1 MEKGVKSAVEAST
14 CRYARGAIA
23 VHASLIAQHSA
34 RRHSLRPSTL
44 LPWLLLALCGSSFAL
59 GDAQTPSSGAW
70 EYLQKQ
76 FYPDRD
82 IGLLDESYMSL
93 EAPSTTPDPAAT
105 PLTLRFGDAAVGH
118 IKQIRVIID
127 NNPSPV
133 AATFDVAAGARVAEI
148 GLRVRVDRFTSVR
161 AIAESSDGK
170 LEMRSA
176 WVNASGGCSAPPSPA
191 TPGTLGDI
199 RFRPSPD
206 TRSMLVSIR
215 HPNNSGFQIDP
226 RSGEPIPS
234 HYVSHIRF
242 STEGRTL
249 LEADTGISLSE
260 NPTLRIASDQPLPA
274 PIMIDIVDS
283 EDAHFSASWR
293 GVVAD
298 SAATH
303 TAAGAG
309 GTR

>member
-1 MEKGVKSAVEAST
+1 MPLMTPASPCPMVRRAAHRRASA
-14 CRYARGAIA
+14 
-23 VHASLIAQHSA
+23 
-34 RRHSLRPSTL
+34 L
-44 LPWLLLALCGSSFAL
+44 LCAALLGSSTAALAL

-82 IGLLDESYMSL
+82 LGLLDENYMSL
-93 EAPSTTPDPAAT
+93 EAPANTPDPAAT
-105 PLTLRFGDAAVGH
+105 PLTLHFGAAAVGH

-127 NNPSPV
+127 NNPSPLV
-133 AATFDVAAGARVAEI
+133 ATFDVASGARVAEI
-148 GLRVRVDRFTSVR
+148 GLRVRIDRFTSVR
-161 AIAESSDGK
+161 AIAESADGRF
-170 LEMRSA
+170 EMRSS
-176 WVNASGGCSAPPSPA
+176 WVNASGGCSAPPGASGG
-191 TPGTLGDI
+191 GTLGEI

-206 TRSMLVSIR
+206 TKSMLISIR
-215 HPNNSGFQIDP
+215 HPNNSGFQIDA

-242 STEGRTL
+242 SSDGRTL

-274 PIMIDIVDS
+274 PILVDVVDS
-283 EDAHFSASWR
+283 KDAHFNASWR
-293 GVVAD
+293 GATTE
-298 SAATH
+298 SAAAT

>member
-1 MEKGVKSAVEAST
+1 
-14 CRYARGAIA
+14 
-23 VHASLIAQHSA
+23 VHPYLMAERTA
-34 RRHSLRPSTL
+34 RRHALL
-44 LPWLLLALCGSSFAL
+44 LPWLLLGLCGASFAL

-70 EYLQKQ
+70 EYLQQQ

-82 IGLLDESYMSL
+82 IGLLDERYMSL
-93 EAPSTTPDPAAT
+93 EAPANTPDPAAT

-127 NNPSPV
+127 NNPSPL
-133 AATFDVAAGARVAEI
+133 AATFDVGSGARVAEI
-148 GLRVRVDRFTSVR
+148 GMRIRVDRFTSVR
-161 AIAESSDGK
+161 AIAETTDGK
-170 LEMRSA
+170 FEMRST
-176 WVNASGGCSAPPSPA
+176 WVNASGGCSAPPNPMTA
-191 TPGTLGDI
+191 GTLGDI

-206 TRSMLVSIR
+206 TKSMLISIR
-215 HPNNSGFQIDP
+215 HPNNSGFQIDA

-242 STEGRTL
+242 STDGRTL

-274 PIMIDIVDS
+274 PIMLDIVDS
-283 EDAHFSASWR
+283 KDAHFNASWR
-293 GVVAD
+293 GGVAA
-298 SAATH
+298 SAATS
-303 TAAGAG
+303 TASGAG

>member
-1 MEKGVKSAVEAST
+1 
-14 CRYARGAIA
+14 
-23 VHASLIAQHSA
+23 VHAYLIARQT
-34 RRHSLRPSTL
+34 RRRRPAAL
-44 LPWLLLALCGSSFAL
+44 LAWLLLSLCGSAFAL

-70 EYLQKQ
+70 EYLQRQ

-93 EAPSTTPDPAAT
+93 ETPANTPDPAAT

-127 NNPSPV
+127 NNPSPL
-133 AATFDVAAGARVAEI
+133 AATFDVASGARVAEI
-148 GLRVRVDRFTSVR
+148 GMRIRVDRFTSVR
-161 AIAESSDGK
+161 AIAETTDGK
-170 LEMRSA
+170 FEMRSA
-176 WVNASGGCSAPPSPA
+176 WVNASGGCSAPPSPSA
-191 TPGTLGDI
+191 AGTLGEI

-206 TRSMLVSIR
+206 TKSMLISIR

-234 HYVSHIRF
+234 HYVSHMRF
-242 STEGRTL
+242 STDGKTL

-274 PIMIDIVDS
+274 PIVVDIVDS
-283 EDAHFSASWR
+283 EDAHFHASWR
-293 GVVAD
+293 GGAAEN
-298 SAATH
+298 AATN